1 MSRSNPMNEASE
13 IKASESQRFTFRRYK
28 QTRFWAVTDERG
40 ELVAVTVYKKGAQ
53 AVASRLTVQYVY
65 SLTEAGRQA
74 LEDANNAE

>member
-1 MSRSNPMNEASE
+1 MNKTSKMNETSQT
-13 IKASESQRFTFRRYK
+13 SESQQFTFRRYK

-53 AVASRLTVQYVY
+53 AVASRLTVQYGY

-74 LEDANNAE
+74 LEDANNAG